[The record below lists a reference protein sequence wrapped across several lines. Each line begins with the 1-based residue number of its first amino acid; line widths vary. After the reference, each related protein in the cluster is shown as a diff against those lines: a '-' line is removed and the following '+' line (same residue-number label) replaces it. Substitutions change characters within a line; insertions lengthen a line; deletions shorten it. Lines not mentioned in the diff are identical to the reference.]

1 MTDLGALMDAAV
13 TEITRYIAAPAE
25 VIHTVVLWCVFA
37 HIIQHELL
45 GVDIAPRLAIQA
57 ASTQC
62 GKSRTAE
69 CVGCLVPRDR
79 MSGSISTAAIF
90 RIVDALKPTLIID
103 EADNFFRTERGKET
117 LGILNSGH
125 SRRTA
130 FVERAERNDDGQFE
144 VVRFGTFTAICFTSI
159 DWLPETLQN
168 RSLIIVLRR
177 KMGGEEREHLPKG
190 ESAVLFEL
198 RRMLNLPLVPGP
210 HGTARG

>member
-1 MTDLGALMDAAV
+1 
-13 TEITRYIAAPAE
+13 
-25 VIHTVVLWCVFA
+25 
-37 HIIQHELL
+37 
-45 GVDIAPRLAIQA
+45 
-57 ASTQC
+57 
-62 GKSRTAE
+62 
-69 CVGCLVPRDR
+69 

-90 RIVDALKPTLIID
+90 RIVDALRPTLVID

-130 FVERAERNDDGQFE
+130 YVERVERNDDGQFE
-144 VVRFGTFTAICFTSI
+144 VVRFRTFTGICFTSI

-168 RSLIIVLRR
+168 RCIVIVLRR

-198 RRMLNLPLVPGP
+198 RRMLIRWAQDLTELPEVALDPRLANRRGDNWRWLLRIAAEAGGEWPARALAAALHADDEAVAADQNRI
-210 HGTARG
+210 TALLAAIWEVFATKGVVRIETQT